1 MAQTQQ
7 LVDLTDVDLGV
18 TGMTCTSCSSR
29 VERKLNKLD
38 GVEASVNFS
47 TETASVS
54 YEAGKAD
61 PDQLIEVVRAA
72 GYDAF
77 TMAGEDDAAGEDP
90 DSHPAAVPGPQDAI
104 EAARERAAADLKQR
118 LIGSALLTVPI
129 TLLSMIPAWQFTN
142 WQWAVLAMTTLV
154 YFWAGAPFHKATI
167 VNIRH
172 GAVTMDT
179 LITLGTTA
187 PYLWSVWALFFG
199 SAGEPGMTMQMQLLP
214 SDSTMDEIY

>member
-1 MAQTQQ
+1 MAQTQP
-7 LVDLTDVDLGV
+7 LVDFTEVDLGV

-47 TETASVS
+47 TETASVK

-61 PDQLIEVVRAA
+61 PAQLIDVVRAA

-77 TMAGEDDAAGEDP
+77 AMAEENTADGGDSAA
-90 DSHPAAVPGPQDAI
+90 HPAAAAAPQDQI
-104 EAARERAAADLKQR
+104 RAAREREATDLKQR

-129 TLLSMIPAWQFTN
+129 TLLSMVPAWQFTN

-154 YFWAGAPFHKATI
+154 YFWSGAPFHQATI
-167 VNIRH
+167 TNIRH

-187 PYLWSVWALFFG
+187 A
-199 SAGEPGMTMQMQLLP
+199 
-214 SDSTMDEIY
+214 